1 MTQNS
6 KDSSPRWQVSTKI
19 LVALFGFVLLAAFLD
34 RFRSILGTLV
44 VSIIVYFL
52 ITPVVRILVRRARL
66 SWVAATNISFL
77 FLLMVM
83 VVVFTAL
90 GLAVA
95 QQFQSLFDVT
105 QTFFTELPDRLETI
119 FEQGVQVESWAL
131 DFSRFDTVTLFEQA
145 AGYIDLVFSS
155 ASTVVLNVSSVALE
169 TVVGSIVVMVISY
182 FLTLDNERFRNAWTN
197 FVIPGYEY
205 DIKRLSSALSRLWS
219 SFLGGQLLVVTVT
232 GLLTWLI
239 MSALGMR
246 FSLGIGVLGGLGRFV
261 PIVGPW
267 AAGIVAGVVALVQP
281 SNWFGLTP
289 AAHAALVILLIVVL
303 NQSIDYFVIP
313 RIIGTSLNI
322 SPAIVL
328 IATLLGAILA
338 GVLGL
343 LLAAPIVAS
352 LALLG
357 RYIFRKMV
365 DQSPWD
371 PPIDE
376 VPEVRK
382 PALARLFGRDRR
394 RSAGDET
401 NDD

>member
-1 MTQNS
+1 MTQNP
-6 KDSSPRWQVSTKI
+6 KDSSPRWQASTKA
-19 LVALFGFVLLAAFLD
+19 LVTLFGFFLLAAFVL
-34 RFRSILGTLV
+34 RFRSIIATLV
-44 VSIIVYFL
+44 VSLIVYFL
-52 ITPVVRILVRRARL
+52 ITPLVGMLVRRARL

-83 VVVFTAL
+83 VIVFTAL

-105 QTFFTELPDRLETI
+105 QTFFTELPDRLEPI
-119 FEQGVQVESWAL
+119 FEQGVNIGPWVL
-131 DFSRFDTVTLFEQA
+131 DFSRFGTVTLFEQT
-145 AGYIDLVFSS
+145 AGYIDLIFSS
-155 ASTVVLNVSSVALE
+155 ASAIALSVSSVALE
-169 TVVGSIVVMVISY
+169 TVVGSIAVLVISY
-182 FLTLDNERFRNAWTN
+182 FLTLDNERFRKAGAD

-205 DIKRLSSALSRLWS
+205 DFKRLGAALTRLWN
-219 SFLGGQLLVVTVT
+219 SFLGGQLFVVTVT
-232 GLLTWLI
+232 GILTWML
-239 MSALGMR
+239 MSAVGLR

-267 AAGIVAGVVALVQP
+267 VAGIIAGVVALVQP

-289 AAHAALVILLIVVL
+289 AAHAVLVGLIFIVL
-303 NQSIDYFVIP
+303 NQSVDYFVIP
-313 RIIGTSLNI
+313 RIMGTSLNI

-343 LLAAPIVAS
+343 LLAAPVVAS
-352 LALLG
+352 MALLG

-376 VPEVRK
+376 VPEVRV
-382 PALARLFGRDRR
+382 PALARLFRRIQR
-394 RSAGDET
+394 RSGKGEAG
-401 NDD
+401 